1 MSNMTVNEKRE
12 MQVADAMQLESIN
25 NQLVGLLENNPK
37 RMEVFK
43 SRMLKMSTTYML
55 KDCSPESLIAV
66 GLQALTLDLPLE
78 AGQGYVVKY
87 GKDAQLDIGYKG
99 WQMLAKRSGSSVMAD
114 AVYKCDLF
122 QQSGFGFDAEL
133 KFEPAHGER
142 RAADDKW
149 VHENIVGVIVSIKD
163 DATGAVTYQFVP
175 ADMLHKIVGNSP
187 SVKSDKAKQFSPH
200 ENWKQQMFIAKAIK
214 QVLSK
219 MPVDLSVDSSMS
231 AAIQMVN
238 ETEATS
244 QAIPESMPRYP
255 QERFDENWPK
265 WVELVKA
272 GKQKGVGIAN
282 QLSNG
287 YSLSESQLE
296 KAMSLKDFEPI
307 EGEVEEAEIV
317 EESEAS

>member
-12 MQVADAMQLESIN
+12 MQVADAMELESIK
-25 NQLVGLLENNPK
+25 NQLMDMLEGDPK
-37 RMEVFK
+37 KMGVFK

-55 KDCSPESLIAV
+55 KDCSPESLIGV

-99 WQMLAKRSGSSVMAD
+99 WQVLAKRSGFSVMAD

-133 KFEPAHGER
+133 KLEPAHSER
-142 RAADDKW
+142 KTADDKW
-149 VHENIVGVIVSIKD
+149 VQENIQGVVVSIRE
-163 DATGAVTYQFVP
+163 DATDKKTHQFVP

-187 SVKSDKAKQFSPH
+187 SMKSDKAKQFSPH
-200 ENWKQQMFIAKAIK
+200 ENWRQQMFIAKSIK

-219 MPVDLSVDSSMS
+219 MPVDLSIDSTMTE
-231 AAIQMVN
+231 AIQIVN
-238 ETEATS
+238 DTESTA
-244 QAIPESMPRYP
+244 QAIPDAKPKYP

-265 WVELVKA
+265 WVKIVED
-272 GKQKGVGIAN
+272 GKKKGISIAN
-282 QLSNG
+282 QLGNG
-287 YSLSESQLE
+287 FSLSDAQLE
-296 KAMSLKDFEPI
+296 KAMSLKDYEPI
-307 EGEVEEAEIV
+307 EGEVEDAQV
-317 EESEAS
+317 VQEAS

>member
-12 MQVADAMQLESIN
+12 LQVADAMQLESIK
-25 NQLVGLLENNPK
+25 NQLSGMLDNNPK
-37 RMEVFK
+37 KMEVFK

-55 KDCSPESLIAV
+55 KDCTPESLIGV

-99 WQMLAKRSGSSVMAD
+99 WQVLAKRSGYSVMAD
-114 AVYKCDLF
+114 AVYNCDLF

-142 RAADDKW
+142 KTADDKW
-149 VHENIVGVIVSIKD
+149 VHQNIKGVIVSIKED
-163 DATGAVTYQFVP
+163 STDKKMNHFVP

-187 SVKSDKAKQFSPH
+187 SVKSDNAKKFSPH

-214 QVLSK
+214 QILSK
-219 MPVDLSVDSSMS
+219 MPVDLSVDSSMTE
-231 AAIQMVN
+231 AMQIVN
-238 ETEATS
+238 ETESTAQS
-244 QAIPESMPRYP
+244 IPEAMPKYP
-255 QERFDENWPK
+255 QERFEENWPK
-265 WVELVKA
+265 WVKLVED
-272 GKQKGVGIAN
+272 GKKKGVSITT

-287 YSLSESQLE
+287 YSLSEKQLE
-296 KAMSLKDFEPI
+296 KAMTLKDFEPI
-307 EGEVEEAEIV
+307 EGEAEVVEEQAHAV
-317 EESEAS
+317 G